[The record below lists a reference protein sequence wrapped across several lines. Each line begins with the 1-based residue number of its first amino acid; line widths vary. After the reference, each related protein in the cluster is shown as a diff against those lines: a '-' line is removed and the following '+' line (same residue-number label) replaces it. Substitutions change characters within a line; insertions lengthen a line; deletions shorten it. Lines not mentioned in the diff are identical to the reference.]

1 MTDETGCVVSVLA
14 AFREVTDL
22 VDIHIQPG
30 KPTSFDG
37 IVGRDHK
44 MLQIFEQICEL
55 ADNDFPVLIS
65 GETGTG
71 KELVAAAF
79 YQRSRRSSGPFV
91 PVNCGALPQGVLE
104 SELFGHVKGAFS
116 GAIRDK
122 KGRFELADGG
132 TIFLDEV
139 AELPRSTQV
148 NLLRVLQDGTFERVG
163 AEKTT
168 RVDVRV
174 ISATNRDLK
183 REVEKKRF
191 REDLYYRLNVVSV
204 CVPPLRE
211 RKSDIP
217 LLVEHFLEEVGKYA
231 QKPSGLSKEAH
242 SILMNYGW
250 PGNVRELENAIYYAS
265 VKCRGGVIRAEHLP
279 LELRN
284 GKPRRGPDLKLTSNL
299 VRGALDQTGGNKAM
313 AARSLGVGR
322 ATLYRFLDSFP
333 VSHETDVSHNQT

>member
-1 MTDETGCVVSVLA
+1 M
-14 AFREVTDL
+14 
-22 VDIHIQPG
+22 
-30 KPTSFDG
+30 
-37 IVGRDHK
+37 
-44 MLQIFEQICEL
+44 
-55 ADNDFPVLIS
+55 
-65 GETGTG
+65 
-71 KELVAAAF
+71 
-79 YQRSRRSSGPFV
+79 
-91 PVNCGALPQGVLE
+91 
-104 SELFGHVKGAFS
+104 
-116 GAIRDK
+116 
-122 KGRFELADGG
+122 
-132 TIFLDEV
+132 

-183 REVEKKRF
+183 REVEQKRF
-191 REDLYYRLNVVSV
+191 REDLYYRLNVVTV
-204 CVPPLRE
+204 CVPSLRE

-217 LLVEHFLEEVGKYA
+217 LLVEHFLEEGGKYG

-242 SILMNYGW
+242 STLMNYSW
-250 PGNVRELENAIYYAS
+250 PGNVRELENAIYYAT

-284 GKPRRGPDLKLTSNL
+284 GKPRRGPDLKLTSNV
-299 VRGALDQTGGNKAM
+299 VRGALEQTGGNKAM

-333 VSHETDVSHNQT
+333 VSHETDVSHN